1 MATRRKPTL
10 PRARVVRSK
19 KTKRSAAAEE
29 SAFVKWRDSDRKAR
43 GFAPN
48 TAPDDFSLDAAI
60 EARIATYVTE
70 AREAFAA
77 SNAVAK
83 AIGELGAQIKPLLAE
98 VRQEL
103 GLHRRRITDL
113 EDGHAKHT
121 VRLDDHHERLT
132 ALEQRA
138 ATKGQEP

>member
-1 MATRRKPTL
+1 MPRKSKL
-10 PRARVVRSK
+10 PRARVVSRK
-19 KTKRSAAAEE
+19 KGPADEE
-29 SAFVKWRDSDRKAR
+29 RKFVKWRDGDRAKR

-60 EARIATYVTE
+60 EARIATYVSE

-83 AIGELGAQIKPLLAE
+83 AIGELGAEIKPLLAE
-98 VRQEL
+98 IRQEL

-113 EDGHAKHT
+113 EDEQAKHAM
-121 VRLDDHHERLT
+121 RLDDHHERLT

-138 ATKGQEP
+138 AKGQEP